1 MARNPRKTVINGNH
15 QKIKLLKLYVY
26 LTKHSDE
33 NHPLSTQ
40 QILEYLS
47 GEGIPCDRRTLSKD
61 IAVLNDYGFDVIAK
75 LSRTKLYYVPEYNR
89 SFDEAELR
97 TLIDS
102 VQAARFINPEK
113 TKDLV
118 GRIAGLAGEHRSKV
132 LRDNV
137 VHFNT
142 NKSRVKNIFGVI
154 DLAIAAIREERKLS
168 FRYCDL
174 DEKREKVFRHG
185 GARYLVNPLA
195 LVYRDDAYYLM
206 CYNIES
212 ASPYYYRL
220 ERMEGVLKE
229 EEGIDE
235 TCREW
240 SSKHRVESVVGSCVR
255 MYGNPETSEVTL
267 TYDRGDYLTLGAILD
282 RFGDLAHPAPDR
294 SRSPMLKFIKV
305 WVQISPTFWAWVMQ
319 FQGKIGIYE
328 KEYHQQLRDFAE
340 KTLMSIEH
348 N

>member
-1 MARNPRKTVINGNH
+1 MARNPRKTIIGGNH
-15 QKIKLLKLYVY
+15 QKIKLLKLYVH
-26 LTKHSDE
+26 LTKNSDE

-40 QILEYLS
+40 QLLDYLGS
-47 GEGIPCDRRTLSKD
+47 QGIPCDRRTLAKD
-61 IAVLNDYGFDVIAK
+61 IAVLNDYGFDVISK
-75 LSRTKLYYVPEYNR
+75 LSRCKLYYVPDYNR

-118 GRIAGLAGEHRSKV
+118 RRIAGLAGEHRSRV
-132 LRDNV
+132 LRDNIV
-137 VHFNT
+137 LFNT
-142 NKSRVKNIFGVI
+142 NKSQVKNIFGVI
-154 DLAIAAIREERKLS
+154 DLAIAAIRESKKLS

-185 GARYLVNPLA
+185 GARYVVNPMA

-206 CYNIES
+206 CYNQDDD
-212 ASPYYYRL
+212 APYYYRL
-220 ERMEGVLKE
+220 ERMESVATE
-229 EEGIDE
+229 EECLDE

-240 SSKHRVESVVGSCVR
+240 RKKHRVETVVGACVR

-267 TYDRGDYLTLGAILD
+267 TYNRGDYRTLGAILD
-282 RFGDLAHPAPDR
+282 RFGDLARPAPDR

-319 FQGKIGIYE
+319 FQGKIGVYE

-340 KTLMSIEH
+340 KTLLSIE
-348 N
+348 NN